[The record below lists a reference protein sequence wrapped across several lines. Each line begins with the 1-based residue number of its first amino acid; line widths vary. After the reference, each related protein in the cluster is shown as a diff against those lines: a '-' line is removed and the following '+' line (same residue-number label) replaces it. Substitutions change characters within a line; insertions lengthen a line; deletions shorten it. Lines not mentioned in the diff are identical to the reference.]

1 MNSQLTPLGV
11 LIRTLRQNKGTTL
24 YRMAKAIDL
33 SPAQICAIE
42 FGRAEKGNQNEYI
55 ITRAW
60 LHARKLARLA
70 RASEFNPA
78 SSGRY
83 YRHKKR

>member
-42 FGRAEKGNQNEYI
+42 FGRRIGGLVIFYN
-55 ITRAW
+55 TV
-60 LHARKLARLA
+60 
-70 RASEFNPA
+70 
-78 SSGRY
+78 
-83 YRHKKR
+83 